1 LRGQEIQQTAFIN
14 RNTMNMKKTVFITL
28 HVILVSIASQS
39 QEFYKDWNLYKNHE
53 FHFEVQYPNEVFEI
67 NSFGKIPEERKQLLR
82 DKDRLPFYQEKQIF
96 SIDFGDKVV
105 PLFSIQ
111 IYEYAEE
118 FDLETFCFNIIRIS
132 PDFIKKED
140 IKFENYPFN
149 KYMGLMAIYQN
160 TAGGYDGMNKRIFIK
175 RDNLVFDISIYG
187 EGNRDYNEFLMQV
200 MNTFKFTK

>member
-1 LRGQEIQQTAFIN
+1 
-14 RNTMNMKKTVFITL
+14 MKKTFFITL
-28 HVILVSIASQS
+28 QVILVSIASQS
-39 QEFYKDWNLYKNHE
+39 QEFYRDWNLYKNHE

-82 DKDRLPFYQEKQIF
+82 DKDRLPFYQEKQMF
-96 SIDFGDKVV
+96 SIDFGNKVV

-140 IKFENYPFN
+140 VKFENHPFD

-160 TAGGYDGMNKRIFIK
+160 TSGGYDGMNKRIFIN
-175 RDNLVFDISIYG
+175 RDNLVFDVFICG
-187 EGNRDYNEFLMQV
+187 EGNRDYDEFLMEV
-200 MNTFKFTK
+200 MNTFKFIK